1 LSANYWLRT
10 LGALEKLGPLA
21 EGVVLM
27 SLRDSLQAVAERF
40 VEREAVRLGVDIP
53 RPGRSAGS
61 V

>member
-1 LSANYWLRT
+1 
-10 LGALEKLGPLA
+10 
-21 EGVVLM
+21 M
-27 SLRDSLQAVAERF
+27 SLRDSLQAVAKRF